1 MISKSSRQAALRDEL
16 VVANQICDLKHHD
29 LVAVIE
35 ELKQIKYVKIDGKWK
50 MKDALTK
57 RQRELLQELKLDL
70 SFMYGTESQ
79 VAERTTH

>member
-1 MISKSSRQAALRDEL
+1 
-16 VVANQICDLKHHD
+16 
-29 LVAVIE
+29 
-35 ELKQIKYVKIDGKWK
+35 

-70 SFMYGTESQ
+70 SFMDGTDGQ

>member
-1 MISKSSRQAALRDEL
+1 
-16 VVANQICDLKHHD
+16 
-29 LVAVIE
+29 
-35 ELKQIKYVKIDGKWK
+35 

-70 SFMYGTESQ
+70 SFMDGTESQ